1 MNVKVQIKGKISV
14 RAMLER
20 SKGLQK
26 LTTAEDIQNLYLTF
40 IAFSS
45 EMKSR
50 VLEMMAKNPQLDIKL
65 SLTELNTVGE
75 WYEE

>member
-1 MNVKVQIKGKISV
+1 MNIKVQIKGKVSV

-26 LTTAEDIQNLYLTF
+26 LTSAEDIQNLYLTF

-50 VLEMMAKNPQLDIKL
+50 VLEMMASNPQLDIKL
-65 SLTELNTVGE
+65 SPTELNTVGE